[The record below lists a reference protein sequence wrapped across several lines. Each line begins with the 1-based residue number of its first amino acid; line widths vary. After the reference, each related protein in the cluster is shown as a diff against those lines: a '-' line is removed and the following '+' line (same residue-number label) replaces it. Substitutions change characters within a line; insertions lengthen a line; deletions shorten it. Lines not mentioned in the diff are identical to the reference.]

1 MHLPR
6 RFWVRIIVY
15 ALVLGVYVLL
25 HTIVAKEHGYTTT
38 ATLRKKTGVITA
50 VLYGN
55 TLRFF
60 EKVRYRITNGI
71 FQRSTLRYV
80 TEIRYYFFSTYPRA
94 CLVCCLIT
102 IAVNLSWKT
111 HSKHFQTAAERIDVI
126 TSLSTKLPWPE
137 DSEGTFLSLTQ
148 AATCLYR
155 T

>member
-6 RFWVRIIVY
+6 CFWVRIIVY

-25 HTIVAKEHGYTTT
+25 HTIVAKEHGYTAT
-38 ATLRKKTGVITA
+38 ATLRKKTGVTA

-60 EKVRYRITNGI
+60 EKGTELRTVFFREVRYD
-71 FQRSTLRYV
+71 
-80 TEIRYYFFSTYPRA
+80 TEIQYYFFSTYPRA
-94 CLVCCLIT
+94 CLVCCLLT
-102 IAVNLSWKT
+102 IAMNLSWKT

-137 DSEGTFLSLTQ
+137 DSKGPFYL
-148 AATCLYR
+148 
-155 T
+155 